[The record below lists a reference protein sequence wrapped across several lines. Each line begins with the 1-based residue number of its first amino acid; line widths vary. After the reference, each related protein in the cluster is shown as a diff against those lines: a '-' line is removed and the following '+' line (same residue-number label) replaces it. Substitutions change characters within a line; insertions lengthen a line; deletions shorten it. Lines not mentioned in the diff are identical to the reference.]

1 MLRLE
6 EKLIPEL
13 RQSSHQAIR
22 RHCLTLQAYR
32 ATTATDSL
40 SGKLVIQRTPIVHV
54 MSGREL
60 QQTNCVQK

>member
-1 MLRLE
+1 MITLG

-32 ATTATDSL
+32 AMTATDSL
-40 SGKLVIQRTPIVHV
+40 SGKLVIQRTPIMHV
-54 MSGREL
+54 MSAREL
-60 QQTNCVQK
+60 QQANCVKK